1 MIFVSLALVY
11 TTMLIGVFVTSSHLG
26 LSCPNWPL
34 CPNNFSL
41 PSDDHIFEY
50 VHRVIGMFTA
60 IFLALATFFSR
71 KLSQV
76 LTKSMSLALLFIV
89 IQIVLGM
96 FVVTTKLDPIIV
108 AIHLSNGVLVFAFTF
123 ISLRNSY
130 AIANSV
136 RNNRIDDNKFNA

>member
-11 TTMLIGVFVTSSHLG
+11 STMLLGVFVTSSHLG

-71 KLSQV
+71 KSQI
-76 LTKSMSLALLFIV
+76 LTRSMSLALLFIV

-96 FVVTTKLDPIIV
+96 FVVNTKLDPIIV

-136 RNNRIDDNKFNA
+136 RNNRIHDNKFNA

>member
-11 TTMLIGVFVTSSHLG
+11 TTMLLGVFVTSSHLG

-71 KLSQV
+71 KSQI
-76 LTKSMSLALLFIV
+76 LTRSMSLALLFIV

-96 FVVTTKLDPIIV
+96 FVVNTKLDPIIV

-136 RNNRIDDNKFNA
+136 RNNMIHDNKFNA